1 MKDRLYIDGVN
12 AYEAYGIFPS
22 EGGYRTLVQYPA
34 MKEVKCVDW
43 PEENGVEPDLLN
55 PVLSA
60 KENFSISLS
69 CNQYPSGLDALNKL
83 LTDGAY
89 HEFYFKEIGVTAVL
103 RLNGISGLKAVGNL
117 AKMNMNVS
125 FDADFLSQFI
135 EYKGQ
140 PVTLTFNDKRLIFN
154 ESLLIFTDYDDGLGA
169 RSVVNVR
176 SFGMS
181 LDGMDICNFGLIPL
195 ENNKVVLASQPV
207 IKDNLKISSAYVSG
221 QQYDSGVVKLDKK
234 DVSLSFVMRA
244 SCAPLFWEKYKAF
257 FSALVQPSGRT
268 FAYNGK
274 QHKFYYKSQN
284 VEEFTKF
291 PDNSIW
297 CKFKLNICLYEGE

>member
-135 EYKGQ
+135 RTLSNLIKRRWLNIPANLYYILSYY
-140 PVTLTFNDKRLIFN
+140 LTFCH
-154 ESLLIFTDYDDGLGA
+154 SLT
-169 RSVVNVR
+169 
-176 SFGMS
+176 S
-181 LDGMDICNFGLIPL
+181 LD
-195 ENNKVVLASQPV
+195 
-207 IKDNLKISSAYVSG
+207 
-221 QQYDSGVVKLDKK
+221 
-234 DVSLSFVMRA
+234 
-244 SCAPLFWEKYKAF
+244 
-257 FSALVQPSGRT
+257 
-268 FAYNGK
+268 
-274 QHKFYYKSQN
+274 
-284 VEEFTKF
+284 
-291 PDNSIW
+291 
-297 CKFKLNICLYEGE
+297 

>member
-1 MKDRLYIDGVN
+1 MKDRLYIDGVD
-12 AYEAYGIFPS
+12 AYEAYGIFPTES
-22 EGGYRTLVQYPA
+22 GYKSLVQYPA

-69 CNQYPSGLDALNKL
+69 CNQYPSGLDALCDL
-83 LTDGAY
+83 LKEDVY
-89 HEFYFKEIGVTAVL
+89 HEFYFKEIGVTALL
-103 RLNGISGLKAVGNL
+103 RFNGISGLKAVGNL

-140 PVTLTFNDKRLIFN
+140 PVTLAFNGKQLIFN

-181 LDGMDICNFGLIPL
+181 LDGKDVCNYGLIPL
-195 ENNKVVLASQPV
+195 EGNKVVLASQPV
-207 IKDNLKISSAYVSG
+207 IKENLKVSSAHVSG
-221 QQYDSGVVKLDKK
+221 LQYDSGIVKLDKK
-234 DVSLSFVMRA
+234 DVSLSFLMRA
-244 SCAPLFWEKYKAF
+244 SCAPVFWEKYKAF
-257 FSALVQPSGRT
+257 FSAMVQPSGRILT
-268 FAYNGK
+268 YNGK
-274 QHKFYYKSQN
+274 QHRFYYKNQN
-284 VEEFTKF
+284 VEEFSKL